1 MRESS
6 EIATAH
12 EQAPLPARAPTEF
25 SGIFDEHVVHDVH
38 HLFRKK
44 TKQREVIMLVGGL
57 AGVGLGTFTAVISR
71 GNTRLLI
78 ETLRSF
84 MWGLALLSGW
94 WSMQK
99 GWARFMLDQVVT
111 GRVHGVGIIVDQLD
125 DRATWDEF
133 CSARLSNSAALL
145 FVDEK
150 ERTPQVLAFDGL
162 PLHRSFFESE
172 EDWHEVS
179 ELIRER
185 VRNVSLVAG
194 G

>member
-1 MRESS
+1 MSGSS
-6 EIATAH
+6 EII
-12 EQAPLPARAPTEF
+12 PLPSEEPRPVREPTEF
-25 SGIFDEHVVHDVH
+25 SGVFDEHVVRDVH

-44 TKQREVIMLVGGL
+44 TKQREMIMLLGGL

-111 GRVHGVGIIVDQLD
+111 GRVHGVGIVVDQLD
-125 DRATWDEF
+125 DRASWDEF
-133 CSARLSNSAALL
+133 CSARLSDRAALL

-172 EDWHEVS
+172 EDWQEICQ
-179 ELIRER
+179 LIRER
-185 VRNVSLVAG
+185 VREVSLVPNA
-194 G
+194 